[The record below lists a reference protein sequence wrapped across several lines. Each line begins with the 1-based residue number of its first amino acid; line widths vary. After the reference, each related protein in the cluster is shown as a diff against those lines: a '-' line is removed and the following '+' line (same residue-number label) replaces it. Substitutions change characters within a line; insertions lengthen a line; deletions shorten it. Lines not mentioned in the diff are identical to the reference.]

1 MLETAMKHRLW
12 KDLIY
17 LVLVIAFGGMIAR
30 AQNYSIDWY
39 KISGGGGTSASGAY
53 SVSGTI
59 GQHDAGGPLT
69 GGNYSLTGGFWSVLT
84 VVQTAGAPTLK
95 LFLTATNT
103 AVISW
108 PWPSTGWSL
117 QQNGSLSTANWV
129 TPPQTV
135 SNDGINNFV
144 IVSPPVGSQFYRLS
158 KP

>member
-1 MLETAMKHRLW
+1 MRNRLG
-12 KDLIY
+12 KDLICVA
-17 LVLVIAFGGMIAR
+17 LVLAGGGISAR
-30 AQNYSIDWY
+30 AQIYSIDWY
-39 KISGGGGTSASGAY
+39 KISGGGGTSSSAAY

-117 QQNGSLSTANWV
+117 QQNGSLGTANWGA
-129 TPPQTV
+129 PPQTV

-144 IVSPPVGSQFYRLS
+144 VVSPPAGSQFYRLS

>member
-1 MLETAMKHRLW
+1 MRNRLW
-12 KDLIY
+12 KDLICVA
-17 LVLVIAFGGMIAR
+17 LVFAGGGITAR
-30 AQNYSIDWY
+30 AQIYSIDWY

-53 SVSGTI
+53 SISGTI

-69 GGNYSLTGGFWSVLT
+69 GGNYSLVGGFWSPLA
-84 VVQTAGAPTLK
+84 VVQTAGAPLLK

-108 PWPSTGWSL
+108 PFPSTGWSL
-117 QQNGSLSTANWV
+117 QQNGSLGTANWV

-144 IVSPPVGSQFYRLS
+144 VVSPAVGSQFYRLS